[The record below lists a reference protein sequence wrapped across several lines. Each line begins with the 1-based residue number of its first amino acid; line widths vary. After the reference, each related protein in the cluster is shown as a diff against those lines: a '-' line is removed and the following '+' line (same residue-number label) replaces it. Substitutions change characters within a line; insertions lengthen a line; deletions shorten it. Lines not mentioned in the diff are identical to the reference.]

1 MEKVRINCDIELA
14 YIRAGQGFPIILI
27 HGLDGNLAS
36 LCNLKDELKND
47 FDVIIYDVRGH
58 GKSSK
63 PNAFRL
69 KDHVEDLYILMHKL
83 NVKKAHLIGHD
94 MGGLIAKHFSD
105 EYASMVE
112 SLTLVACNLVDSV
125 FELNKLMIE
134 HEDEIEG
141 FDKSESLLLLLPYIY
156 KDKEKAK
163 KWFQSQLIY
172 HRQSAEDSAVATRAL
187 MQFPVFN
194 KDTIIEETDIPTL
207 IVNGKYDPFV
217 TEEML
222 NKYKQVFKK
231 LTLVEF
237 NQSGHAPHIE
247 QPKHFLEAFLN
258 FIKPSVYQE

>member
-1 MEKVRINCDIELA
+1 
-14 YIRAGQGFPIILI
+14 
-27 HGLDGNLAS
+27 
-36 LCNLKDELKND
+36 
-47 FDVIIYDVRGH
+47 
-58 GKSSK
+58 
-63 PNAFRL
+63 
-69 KDHVEDLYILMHKL
+69 

-172 HRQSAEDSAVATRAL
+172 NRQSAEDSAVATRAL

-207 IVNGKYDPFV
+207 IVNGKDRS
-217 TEEML
+217 EEHTSEL
-222 NKYKQVFKK
+222 QSRFD
-231 LTLVEF
+231 LVCRLL
-237 NQSGHAPHIE
+237 
-247 QPKHFLEAFLN
+247 LEKN
-258 FIKPSVYQE
+258 NS